1 MKCPKCESL
10 MVAERFADY
19 LQSGKFNFIG
29 WRCLSCG
36 LILDP
41 LILLNRNQNKSGGT
55 AKPRRKLATVAE
67 D

>member
-1 MKCPKCESL
+1 MKCPKCENL

-19 LQSGKFNFIG
+19 QESGNFNFIG

-41 LILLNRNQNKSGGT
+41 LILLNRRQS
-55 AKPRRKLATVAE
+55 KPEGASRPDRKVMAGIK